1 MKKNKR
7 RWIPPE
13 ERYAPLFRD
22 SGNVLYRNGDHTD
35 RFDGHFLPAD
45 AYFGQL
51 VDGRRFIAIV
61 KGQKVG
67 MVSHIGLSMWENTF
81 YQSIFDLLRKAGVRF
96 GTAVPTGGTKRNMRP
111 RVIHTAKDLLQ
122 QGLYSEK
129 VMFYPFAD
137 YVLFVADSDNPLY
150 EVGKR
155 AFKKFQ
161 VTPDSM
167 QEIKNVTEKIF
178 RLEQEYM
185 ESHFLQMELDEN
197 RRKLI
202 DEWYS
207 SIGCKE
213 RMGLSGTESVPI
225 IETSQNDLYL
235 IDMVYLKWAHVK
247 SVSGLHPEST
257 FFCYLVLESARQ
269 LKKEPLTGEN
279 VLLYQKAVE
288 IHKEKKNLKRVGIEQ
303 NVDDTN
309 KHRAAEKQKAA
320 DYSEQFKA
328 EKHTLYVYQGKIK
341 CIREHH
347 PIDCV
352 TAEIPTASRMT
363 AILNVNLCREC
374 HRFCISYNEYADYLK
389 KYKSLLTRIVLV
401 NGNGTKHH
409 SGSFAEVSPLKLC
422 GYSVS
427 QEKGFSQQEREL
439 ILTEVIHNGIMKKTD
454 VIQYLNWF
462 IKMNGHKKENISA
475 KEKWESDLEFVR
487 SIDMNRQDRYF
498 ISKIVPY
505 IPKKKTKR

>member
-22 SGNVLYRNGDHTD
+22 SGNVLYGNGNHTD

-197 RRKLI
+197 RRKLM

-213 RMGLSGTESVPI
+213 RLDLSGTESVPI

-269 LKKEPLTGEN
+269 
-279 VLLYQKAVE
+279 
-288 IHKEKKNLKRVGIEQ
+288 
-303 NVDDTN
+303 
-309 KHRAAEKQKAA
+309 
-320 DYSEQFKA
+320 
-328 EKHTLYVYQGKIK
+328 
-341 CIREHH
+341 
-347 PIDCV
+347 
-352 TAEIPTASRMT
+352 
-363 AILNVNLCREC
+363 
-374 HRFCISYNEYADYLK
+374 
-389 KYKSLLTRIVLV
+389 
-401 NGNGTKHH
+401 
-409 SGSFAEVSPLKLC
+409 
-422 GYSVS
+422 
-427 QEKGFSQQEREL
+427 
-439 ILTEVIHNGIMKKTD
+439 
-454 VIQYLNWF
+454 
-462 IKMNGHKKENISA
+462 
-475 KEKWESDLEFVR
+475 
-487 SIDMNRQDRYF
+487 
-498 ISKIVPY
+498 
-505 IPKKKTKR
+505 